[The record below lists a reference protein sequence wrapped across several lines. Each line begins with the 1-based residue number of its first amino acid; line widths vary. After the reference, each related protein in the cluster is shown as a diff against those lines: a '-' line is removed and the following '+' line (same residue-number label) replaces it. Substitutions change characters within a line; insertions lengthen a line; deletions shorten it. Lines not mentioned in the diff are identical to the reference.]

1 MKHRPLIAFAAGV
14 TLLTACQGLKEAL
27 TAHVDVVARA
37 QSQELSV
44 TRVADLLGKAKLP
57 IPVSRDNA
65 GIIADLWVN
74 YQLMGYAAAHNDSLV
89 DKKAIDE
96 ALSGITKSMRLRR
109 FMDTL
114 SRSFKVDS
122 GTEAEYAAGANDIL
136 AARHIL
142 IGFPG
147 LKPGSPPP
155 APTPA
160 QDDSVRKKAES
171 IRPQVTSANF
181 AQMAGR
187 YSNEP
192 DAGSRGGSLGVFE
205 KSRMVPEFSNATAA
219 LKPGEISQPIRS
231 AFGYHI
237 IQRLSYA
244 DVKAQHGA
252 QYAQMMAQFSA
263 GKGESTYIAK
273 LDADAKIDVKA
284 NAPTLV
290 KEAAREPGKHHK
302 DDATLASYKN
312 GELTVGE
319 FLGWLQSFPPNQRI
333 QQQIQ
338 QAPDSAVRGFVKN
351 IAERELLLAK
361 ADSAKIG
368 LTQEEQVQMYQQF
381 RQMVESIWQALGVD
395 PKSLAD
401 SGKTAGER
409 ERIAAA
415 RIESAID
422 RVMQGTA
429 QPVGVPAPLEDLIR
443 DKFQWSINSA
453 GLDRTTEVAQK
464 VRAAEDSTR
473 NANQPKSAVP
483 MPGAQPPAAQP
494 PAGQPQPTPGTKRP

>member
-1 MKHRPLIAFAAGV
+1 
-14 TLLTACQGLKEAL
+14 
-27 TAHVDVVARA
+27 
-37 QSQELSV
+37 
-44 TRVADLLGKAKLP
+44 
-57 IPVSRDNA
+57 
-65 GIIADLWVN
+65 
-74 YQLMGYAAAHNDSLV
+74 
-89 DKKAIDE
+89 
-96 ALSGITKSMRLRR
+96 
-109 FMDTL
+109 
-114 SRSFKVDS
+114 
-122 GTEAEYAAGANDIL
+122 
-136 AARHIL
+136 
-142 IGFPG
+142 
-147 LKPGSPPP
+147 
-155 APTPA
+155 
-160 QDDSVRKKAES
+160 
-171 IRPQVTSANF
+171 
-181 AQMAGR
+181 MAGR

-192 DAGSRGGSLGVFE
+192 EAGTRGGSLGVFE
-205 KSRMVPEFSNATAA
+205 KTRMVPEFSNAVAA

-231 AFGYHI
+231 GFGYHI

-252 QYAQMMAQFSA
+252 EYSQMMAQFSA

-273 LDADAKIDVKA
+273 LDADAGIEVKA

-302 DDATLASYKN
+302 DDAALATYKR
-312 GELTVGE
+312 GELTVSE

-368 LTQEEQVQMYQQF
+368 LTPEEQTQMYSQF
-381 RQMVESIWQALGVD
+381 RQMVESIWQALGVE
-395 PKSLAD
+395 PKALAD

-415 RIESAID
+415 RIEQVLD
-422 RVMQGTA
+422 RVMQGSA

-443 DKFQWSINSA
+443 DKYQWSINPA
-453 GLDRTTEVAQK
+453 GLDRATEVAQK

-473 NANQPKSAVP
+473 NSNQPKSAVP
-483 MPGAQPPAAQP
+483 MPGLPGGAQPPGTQP
-494 PAGQPQPTPGTKRP
+494 PGTQPQTPQPAPGTKRP